1 MDLREP
7 TAATAGPGAEAGDG
21 GAQPPAQEV
30 KLEWRELGR
39 RVALMRS
46 APLLRGMSWEL
57 LATLAPV
64 LRRETAGPGTAL
76 YRQGEPAVR
85 FYLIETGRVLRLRAG
100 EGGAQ
105 TEELGP
111 GDTCGDAVLWA
122 GPTYRATARAESP
135 LTLWALDAGEL
146 GTLREGH
153 PTLDAALRACRPGS
167 EAPAEVKREHGVRV
181 NVRGLGK
188 SVGDGKKV
196 LHSVRFSV
204 EPGELLAI
212 VGGSG
217 AGKSTLLDAIAGV
230 RPADEGT
237 VLFDGV
243 PYYEHLE
250 EYRSALGYVPQDDII
265 HAELS
270 LIATLRYAARLRLPD
285 GTSPGERESAVADV
299 MDALDL
305 TQRAELRIGS
315 LSGGQRKRASIA
327 VELLTKPHVFFLDEP
342 TSGLDPATAAELLRL
357 LRRLAD
363 SGRTVVLTTHSM
375 QDLAI
380 CDKLVVLARDGHC
393 AFVGAPEAAV
403 DHFQV
408 GHDEMYE
415 RLAGEATPAEWARRF
430 SEVPEQPDESDDAQQ
445 AARAAG
451 PLRPPGA
458 HPIGPLRQCAVLSR
472 RNLDILVHNRLTL
485 AILLGSPV
493 LVVLMFVVLF
503 KPGAFD
509 FADPSPSA
517 TIMIAYWVAFGGF
530 FFGLTYGLLQIC
542 TEFPILRRERFVGLR
557 VGPYVLSKVVVLAP
571 LLLAMSV
578 IMLVVLRLSDRL
590 PEASLGTYAVL
601 TVTLFLDALAALALG
616 LLTSAAVTGP
626 AQATIALPLLCFP
639 QVLFS
644 GAILAVPIMATIGK
658 AVSYPM
664 TDRWAFEGLGH
675 ELGLNRLLGEG
686 GSQLG
691 PPLLAEYGD
700 TFSRGTWIAWTILA
714 GMALVFLIGAVA
726 VCARKCRPAAQFV

>member
-1 MDLREP
+1 MEP
-7 TAATAGPGAEAGDG
+7 HELTGATVPRAETGAGRADPSSPQAGLD
-21 GAQPPAQEV
+21 
-30 KLEWRELGR
+30 WRELGR
-39 RVALMRS
+39 RVALMRR

-57 LATLAPV
+57 LAAFAP
-64 LRRETAGPGTAL
+64 LFRRETTEPGAIL

-85 FYLIETGRVLRLRAG
+85 FYLIEAGRVARLRSA
-100 EGGAQ
+100 EGGTQ

-111 GDTCGDAVLWA
+111 ADTCGDAVLWA
-122 GPTYRATARAESP
+122 ASAYRATVRAETQ
-135 LTLWALDAGEL
+135 LTVWTLDAGEL
-146 GTLREGH
+146 GTLREEH

-167 EAPAEVKREHGVRV
+167 EAPAEVKLERGVRID
-181 NVRGLGK
+181 VRGLGK
-188 SVGDGKKV
+188 RVGGGKKV
-196 LHSVRFSV
+196 LHSVSFSV
-204 EPGELLAI
+204 EPGELVAI

-217 AGKSTLLDAIAGV
+217 AGKSTLLDALAGV

-243 PYYEHLE
+243 PYYEHLDD
-250 EYRSALGYVPQDDII
+250 YRSALGYVPQDDII
-265 HAELS
+265 HTELS

-285 GTSPGERESAVADV
+285 GASPGERESAVADV
-299 MDALDL
+299 LGALDL
-305 TQRAELRIGS
+305 TERAELRIGS

-327 VELLTKPHVFFLDEP
+327 VELLTKPQVFFLDEP
-342 TSGLDPATAAELLRL
+342 TSGLDPASAAELLRL

-375 QDLAI
+375 QDLGI

-408 GHDEMYE
+408 GHAEMYE

-430 SEVPEQPDESDDAQQ
+430 SDVVEETDVSSD
-445 AARAAG
+445 AREIAPTPL

-458 HPIGPLRQCAVLSR
+458 RGIGPLKQCAVLSR
-472 RNLDILVHNRLTL
+472 RNLDILLRNRLTL

-493 LVVLMFVVLF
+493 LVVLMFVILF

-517 TIMIAYWVAFGGF
+517 TIMTVYWVAFGGF

-542 TEFPILRRERFVGLR
+542 TEFPIVRREHFVGIH

-571 LLLAMSV
+571 VLLAISV
-578 IMLVVLRLSDRL
+578 IMVVVLRLFDRL
-590 PEASLGTYAVL
+590 PAASFGTYTVL
-601 TVTLFLDALAALALG
+601 TVTLLLDALAALALG

-644 GAILAVPIMATIGK
+644 GAILPVPIMAAIGK

-664 TDRWAFEGLGH
+664 ADRWAFEGLGH
-675 ELGLNRLLGEG
+675 ELGLNHLLGEG
-686 GSQLG
+686 GSRLG

-700 TFSRGTWIAWTILA
+700 TFSRGTWTAWTILA
-714 GMALVFLIGAVA
+714 AMIVVFLLGAVA
-726 VCARKCRPAAQFV
+726 VCARKCRTPAQFA

>member
-1 MDLREP
+1 MDREP
-7 TAATAGPGAEAGDG
+7 TTVTASPGAEADG
-21 GAQPPAQEV
+21 GGDKPSGPEAS
-30 KLEWRELGR
+30 LGWRELGR
-39 RVALMRS
+39 RVALMRR

-57 LATLAPV
+57 LATLAPL
-64 LRRETAGPGTAL
+64 LRREAAGSGTVL

-85 FYLIETGRVLRLRAG
+85 FYLIEAGRLLRQRAG
-100 EGGAQ
+100 EGG
-105 TEELGP
+105 TETDELGP
-111 GDTCGDAVLWA
+111 SDTCGDAVLWA
-122 GPTYRATARAESP
+122 GPTYRATARAETP
-135 LTLWALDAGEL
+135 LTLWALDADAL
-146 GTLREGH
+146 GALREGH
-153 PTLDAALRACRPGS
+153 PALDAALRACRPGR
-167 EAPAEVKREHGVRV
+167 EAPAEVEREHGVRV
-181 NVRGLGK
+181 DVRGLGK
-188 SVGDGKKV
+188 RVGDGKKV
-196 LHSVRFSV
+196 LHSVSFSV
-204 EPGELLAI
+204 EPGELVAI

-243 PYYEHLE
+243 PYYEHFDD
-250 EYRSALGYVPQDDII
+250 YRSALGYVPQDDII

-270 LIATLRYAARLRLPD
+270 LTATLRYAARLRLPE
-285 GTSPGERESAVADV
+285 GTAPGEREAAVADV
-299 MDALDL
+299 IEALDL
-305 TQRAELRIGS
+305 RQRAELRIGS

-327 VELLTKPHVFFLDEP
+327 VELLTKPQIFFLDEP

-375 QDLAI
+375 QDLGI

-393 AFVGAPEAAV
+393 AFVGTPEAAV

-415 RLAGEATPAEWARRF
+415 RLAAEATPAEWARRF
-430 SEVPEQPDESDDAQQ
+430 SEVAEPADVSHDARR
-445 AARAAG
+445 AARA
-451 PLRPPGA
+451 PRLSRPPGG

-472 RNLDILVHNRLTL
+472 RNLDILLRNRLTL

-509 FADPSPSA
+509 LADPSPSA
-517 TIMIAYWVAFGGF
+517 TIMIVYWIAFGGF

-542 TEFPILRRERFVGLR
+542 TEFPILRRERFVGIR
-557 VGPYVLSKVVVLAP
+557 IGPYVLSKVAVLAP

-578 IMLVVLRLSDRL
+578 IMLVVLRLFDRL
-590 PEASLGTYAVL
+590 PGAGFGTYAAL
-601 TVTLFLDALAALALG
+601 TVTLLLDALAALALG

-626 AQATIALPLLCFP
+626 AQATIALPMLCFP

-658 AVSYPM
+658 ALSYPM
-664 TDRWAFEGLGH
+664 ADRWAFEGLGH
-675 ELGLNRLLGEG
+675 ELGMNRLLGEG
-686 GSQLG
+686 GSPLG
-691 PPLLAEYGD
+691 RPLLAEYGH

-714 GMALVFLIGAVA
+714 GMALFFLLGAVA
-726 VCARKCRPAAQFV
+726 VCARKCRRAA

>member
-1 MDLREP
+1 
-7 TAATAGPGAEAGDG
+7 
-21 GAQPPAQEV
+21 
-30 KLEWRELGR
+30 
-39 RVALMRS
+39 
-46 APLLRGMSWEL
+46 MSWEL
-57 LATLAPV
+57 LATLAPA
-64 LRRETAGPGTAL
+64 LGRETTAPGTVL

-85 FYLIETGRVLRLRAG
+85 FYLIEAGRLVRMRAG
-100 EGGAQ
+100 EGGTQ

-122 GPTYRATARAESP
+122 GSTYRATARAEAP

-146 GTLREGH
+146 ATLRERH
-153 PTLDAALRACRPGS
+153 PALDTALGACRPGS
-167 EAPAEVKREHGVRV
+167 EAPAEVKREDGVRV
-181 NVRGLGK
+181 DVRGLGK
-188 SVGDGKKV
+188 RVGDGKRV
-196 LHSVRFSV
+196 LHSVSFSI
-204 EPGELLAI
+204 EPGELVAI

-230 RPADEGT
+230 RLADEGT

-243 PYYEHLE
+243 PYYEHFDD
-250 EYRSALGYVPQDDII
+250 YRSVLGYVPQDDII
-265 HAELS
+265 HTELS
-270 LIATLRYAARLRLPD
+270 VTATLRYAARLRLPD
-285 GTSPGERESAVADV
+285 GTAPGELETAVADV
-299 MDALDL
+299 MEALDL

-342 TSGLDPATAAELLRL
+342 TSGLDPATAAELMRL

-363 SGRTVVLTTHSM
+363 SGRTVVLTTHSIH
-375 QDLAI
+375 DLGI

-430 SEVPEQPDESDDAQQ
+430 SEVSRDADGSHGAQQ
-445 AARAAG
+445 AGEA
-451 PLRPPGA
+451 PRPQRT

-472 RNLDILVHNRLTL
+472 RNLDILLRNPLTL

-517 TIMIAYWVAFGGF
+517 MIMIVYWIAFGGF

-542 TEFPILRRERFVGLR
+542 TEFPIVRRERFVGVR
-557 VGPYVLSKVVVLAP
+557 IGPYVLSKVVVLAP
-571 LLLAMSV
+571 LLLAMAV
-578 IMLVVLRLSDRL
+578 IMLVVLRLFDRL
-590 PEASLGTYAVL
+590 PDASFGTYAAL
-601 TVTLFLDALAALALG
+601 TVTLVLEALAGLALG
-616 LLTSAAVTGP
+616 LLTSAAVSGP

-644 GAILAVPIMATIGK
+644 GAILPVPIMATIGK
-658 AVSYPM
+658 AVSYPLS
-664 TDRWAFEGLGH
+664 DRWAFEGLGH
-675 ELGLNRLLGEG
+675 QLGLNRLLGEG
-686 GSQLG
+686 GSPLG
-691 PPLLAEYGD
+691 PPLLAEYGE

-714 GMALVFLIGAVA
+714 GMALVFLLGAVA
-726 VCARKCRPAAQFV
+726 VCARKCRPAGPSA